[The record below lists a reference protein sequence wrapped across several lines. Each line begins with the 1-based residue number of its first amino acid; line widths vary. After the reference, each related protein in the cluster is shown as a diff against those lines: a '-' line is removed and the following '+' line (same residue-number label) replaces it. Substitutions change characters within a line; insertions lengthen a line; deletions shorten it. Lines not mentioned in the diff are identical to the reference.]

1 MSFITS
7 EAALWRPTALCLR
20 PGVCPALLNWS
31 WRLVTVPSFSFS
43 SDLIMRIIKMMMMIM
58 MIRIIMRGTT
68 IRWCK
73 LTAGTGSSSPTLHM
87 TLQVW
92 KARVV
97 DCHSLSGPRQ
107 AGMVWWKIEF
117 YWIQACSLLQVTN
130 HTVQVGNNT
139 SAIYALFSMSYC
151 RKALQGTLI
160 VSKHFKKDVDKLRLT
175 QDVYHQLCLSFQSD
189 FLVARGDLY
198 C

>member
-7 EAALWRPTALCLR
+7 EVALWRPTALCLR
-20 PGVCPALLNWS
+20 PGVWPALLNWS

-43 SDLIMRIIKMMMMIM
+43 SDLMRIIIMIM
-58 MIRIIMRGTT
+58 MMRIIMRGTT
-68 IRWCK
+68 IRRCE
-73 LTAGTGSSSPTLHM
+73 LTAETGSSSPTLHM

-92 KARVV
+92 KAHVV

-107 AGMVWWKIEF
+107 AGMVWLKIEF
-117 YWIQACSLLQVTN
+117 YWIQACSLLQVTK

-160 VSKHFKKDVDKLRLT
+160 VSKHFKKDVDKLGLT

-189 FLVARGDLY
+189 FLVAQGDLY